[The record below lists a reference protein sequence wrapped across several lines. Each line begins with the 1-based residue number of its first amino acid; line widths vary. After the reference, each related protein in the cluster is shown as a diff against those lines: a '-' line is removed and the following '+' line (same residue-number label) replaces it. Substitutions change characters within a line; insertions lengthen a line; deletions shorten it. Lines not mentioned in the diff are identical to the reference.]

1 MCPHRIGHENHHKW
15 YQIYH
20 ELEWLNQEHHPR
32 LDRFT
37 PWLSISRH
45 SRERD
50 YPSSQNNMVISC
62 HQLVMRQMP
71 HAIRMDLKSGTSGWA
86 TSISLG
92 RKPIMFLKNHH
103 VLPKH
108 PLVPIVFACHHSPS
122 FSYGFPPFFQASLRF
137 SAFSKGF
144 PPRPGLPKR
153 LGAWRCPAR
162 RCWRCAWRRTTRRR
176 SGSGRCR
183 MRRRRPKASRRD
195 GWERWMF
202 SLGFV
207 GGLYIMDCI
216 YIKYIYI

>member
-50 YPSSQNNMVISC
+50 YPSSQNNMVVSC

-108 PLVPIVFACHHSPS
+108 PLVPIVFACPNSQILSCFSGQTIILLHFPMVFLHFSRLSFVFLHFPKDFLPAPASPN
-122 FSYGFPPFFQASLRF
+122 G
-137 SAFSKGF
+137 
-144 PPRPGLPKR
+144 
-153 LGAWRCPAR
+153 
-162 RCWRCAWRRTTRRR
+162 
-176 SGSGRCR
+176 
-183 MRRRRPKASRRD
+183 
-195 GWERWMF
+195 
-202 SLGFV
+202 
-207 GGLYIMDCI
+207 
-216 YIKYIYI
+216 